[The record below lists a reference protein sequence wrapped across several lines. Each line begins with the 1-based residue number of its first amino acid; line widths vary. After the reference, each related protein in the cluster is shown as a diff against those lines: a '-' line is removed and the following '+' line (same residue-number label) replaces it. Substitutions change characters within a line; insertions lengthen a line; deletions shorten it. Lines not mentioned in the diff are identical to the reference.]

1 VGSKVISDMEL
12 VARVTGSDDQ
22 AAFRLIVERHQAA
35 IRGFLARLSGDHGT
49 ADDLA
54 QDTFLLA
61 YRKLHTLKSGAG
73 LKSWLHSIAYRQ
85 FLQHGRKHARQ
96 KVMSEPPEQGHDP
109 RQAVDAEILAPM
121 LMARVNEHERACL
134 TLAYAA
140 GMSHPEIC
148 EITGLKLG
156 TVKSH
161 ITRGKQ
167 KLQDWLANNDHPI
180 SRNTRTAGR
189 NTEANHA

>member
-1 VGSKVISDMEL
+1 MISDMQL

-22 AAFRLIVERHQAA
+22 AAFRLLVERYQAA
-35 IRGFLARLSGDHGT
+35 IRGFLRRLLAGDHGT

-61 YRKLHTLKSGAG
+61 YRKLHTLKSGKS
-73 LKSWLHSIAYRQ
+73 LNSWLHSIAYRQ

-96 KVMSEPPEQGHDP
+96 QVMSDPPEPGHDP
-109 RQAVDAEILAPM
+109 RQAVDAEILAPA
-121 LMARVNEHERACL
+121 LMKLVNEHERACL

-140 GMSHPEIC
+140 GMSHPEIG
-148 EITGLKLG
+148 EVTGLPLG

-161 ITRGKQ
+161 ISRGKQ
-167 KLQDWLANNDHPI
+167 KLQDWLAEHDHPI
-180 SRNTRTAGR
+180 SRNTSRPGPKQ
-189 NTEANHA
+189 EAYHA